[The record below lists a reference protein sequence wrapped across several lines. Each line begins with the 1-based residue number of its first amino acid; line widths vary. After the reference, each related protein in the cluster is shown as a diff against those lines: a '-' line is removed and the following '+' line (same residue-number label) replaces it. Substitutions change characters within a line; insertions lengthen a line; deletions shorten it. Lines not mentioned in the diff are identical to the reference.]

1 MYQDRLANGI
11 NIIMVRIKN
20 RFTFFSS
27 QICLNS
33 RKRWKVVA
41 TSPGETLKVIHCMLL
56 VRFRCLGAWKEY
68 LSEIVAGNAIVC
80 AHEKFCY
87 FYLNIR
93 RRFHRERGT
102 WNFKLERV
110 RLRLTT

>member
-1 MYQDRLANGI
+1 MESCCDVTGRNFKSDSLY
-11 NIIMVRIKN
+11 
-20 RFTFFSS
+20 
-27 QICLNS
+27 
-33 RKRWKVVA
+33 VA
-41 TSPGETLKVIHCMLL
+41 RSVY
-56 VRFRCLGAWKEY
+56 RCLGAWKEY